1 MVTTENTKVLGCR
14 GFRST
19 CIVNTEA
26 KRFRFL
32 AATSCL
38 SLTPPPQT
46 REEILLVLWLV
57 YAVR

>member
-32 AATSCL
+32 GATSCL
-38 SLTPPPQT
+38 SDPAPSDQRGDPASYGLCMQ
-46 REEILLVLWLV
+46 
-57 YAVR
+57 